1 MPKPGESMFQAI
13 PAILKAVSGGGGGGL
28 LGGMNPMKMLK
39 KLMDLPKKLMGGLMG
54 GGGAG
59 GGGGPLGFLQML
71 NPMNLLQGLGGAAK
85 QRGL

>member
-1 MPKPGESMFQAI
+1 MFQAI
-13 PAILKAVSGGGGGGL
+13 PAIIKAVGGKAGAGGL

-39 KLMDLPKKLMGGLMG
+39 KLMDIPKKLLGGLM

-59 GGGGPLGFLQML
+59 GGGPLSFLQNL
-71 NPMNLLQGLGGAAK
+71 NPMKLLQGLGGAAQ

>member
-1 MPKPGESMFQAI
+1 MFQAI
-13 PAILKAVSGGGGGGL
+13 PAILKAVGGKAGAGGL

-59 GGGGPLGFLQML
+59 GPLGFLQKL
-71 NPMNLLQGLGGAAK
+71 NPMNLLKGLGGAAQ